1 MRRLFVVLLL
11 VLLAAAS
18 FAYLVRLDAGYVL
31 IEMHG
36 YTVETT
42 AWVAALLVL
51 VGLVAFYYL
60 GRVLVLLAD
69 LLSRLVTGRS
79 RRRPGLLERWHARR
93 RSHTVRGVLAF
104 AEGRW
109 RVAVKQLARG
119 ARHADAPLVNH
130 LLAAKASAQLGDHE
144 LAEGFLQL
152 AKEVPGAAKAVALAE
167 AEAALARGE
176 NREALALLG
185 GAALDPAGQ
194 PAGVALQLEAL
205 ERLGEWARLGAL
217 LPEARR
223 RQVRPEAVLDGIEE
237 RACRALLSQDGGKPE
252 ALRAAWEALPARAR
266 HRPALIAAYARA
278 LARAGAADEAATQ
291 LGVALKR
298 DWDPELVRGYGLVP
312 AADPRRQLALAES
325 LLERHPREPE
335 LLLALGRIA
344 LRNQLWGKAR
354 DYLEDSLRLAARPD
368 TCAELARLCEH
379 LGETEQS
386 RALLARA
393 VSAAVGELPALPMPG
408 RQGAH

>member
-11 VLLAAAS
+11 VLAAAAS

-31 IEMHG
+31 IELHG

-60 GRVLVLLAD
+60 SRALVLLAD
-69 LLSRLVTGRS
+69 LLGRLFGRS
-79 RRRPGLLERWHARR
+79 RRHAGFLERWHARR
-93 RSHTVRGVLAF
+93 RSHTVSGVLAF

-119 ARHADAPLVNH
+119 ARHADAPLLNH
-130 LLAAKASAQLGDHE
+130 LLAARASAELGDRE
-144 LAEGFLQL
+144 LAQGFLQL
-152 AKEVPGAAKAVALAE
+152 AGEVPGAEKAVALAQ

-176 NREALALLG
+176 NREALAILD
-185 GAALDPAGQ
+185 GAALDPAAQ
-194 PAGVALQLEAL
+194 PAGIALQLEAL
-205 ERLGEWARLGAL
+205 ERLGEWARIGTL

-223 RQVRPEAVLDGIEE
+223 HKVRSEAVLDGIED
-237 RACRALLSQDGGKPE
+237 RAYRALLSPGGMKPE
-252 ALRAAWEALPARAR
+252 ALRTAWEAMPSRAR
-266 HRPALIAAYARA
+266 QRPALVAAYASA
-278 LARAGAADEAATQ
+278 LARAGASDEAATQ
-291 LGVALKR
+291 LGAALKR
-298 DWDPELVRGYGLVP
+298 DWDPELIRGYGMVP
-312 AADPRRQLALAES
+312 AADPKRQLALAES
-325 LLERHPREPE
+325 LLDKHPREPE

-354 DYLEDSLRLAARPD
+354 DYLESSLKLVARPD

-379 LGETEQS
+379 LGETERS
-386 RALLARA
+386 HALLARA
-393 VSAAVGELPALPMPG
+393 VGASVGELPALPMPG
-408 RQGAH
+408 QH

>member
-11 VLLAAAS
+11 VLAAAAS

-31 IEMHG
+31 IELHG

-51 VGLVAFYYL
+51 LGLIAFYYL
-60 GRVLVLLAD
+60 GRALVLLAD
-69 LLSRLVTGRS
+69 LLSRLFSGRP
-79 RRRPGLLERWHARR
+79 RRHGGFLERLHARR

-109 RVAVKQLARG
+109 RAAVKQLARG
-119 ARHADAPLVNH
+119 ARHADAPLLNH
-130 LLAAKASAQLGDHE
+130 LLAARASAELGDRE

-152 AKEVPGAAKAVALAE
+152 AREVPGAQQAVALAQ

-176 NREALALLG
+176 NREALAILD
-185 GAALDPAGQ
+185 GAALDPAAQ
-194 PAGVALQLEAL
+194 PAGIALQLGAL
-205 ERLGEWARLGAL
+205 ERLGEWARIGAL
-217 LPEARR
+217 LPQARR
-223 RQVRPEAVLDGIEE
+223 QKVRPEAMLDAIED
-237 RACRALLSQDGGKPE
+237 RAYRELLSLEGMKPE
-252 ALRAAWEALPARAR
+252 ALRTAWEAMPTGARQ
-266 HRPALIAAYARA
+266 RPALICAYASA
-278 LARAGAADEAATQ
+278 LARAGASDEAAAQ

-298 DWDPELVRGYGLVP
+298 GWDPELVRAYGLVP

-325 LLERHPREPE
+325 LLAGHANEPE

-354 DYLEDSLRLAARPD
+354 DYLESSLKLAARPD

-379 LGETEQS
+379 LGETEHS
-386 RALLARA
+386 RALLLRA
-393 VSAAVGELPALPMPG
+393 VRGSVGELPALPMPG
-408 RQGAH
+408 R

>member
-11 VLLAAAS
+11 VLAAAAS

-31 IEMHG
+31 IELQG

-51 VGLVAFYYL
+51 LGLIAFYYL
-60 GRVLVLLAD
+60 GRALVLLAD
-69 LLSRLVTGRS
+69 LLSRLFTGRP
-79 RRRPGLLERWHARR
+79 RRHAGFLERWHARR

-119 ARHADAPLVNH
+119 ARHADAPLLNH
-130 LLAAKASAQLGDHE
+130 LLAARASAELGDRE

-152 AKEVPGAAKAVALAE
+152 AREVPGAQQAVALAQ

-176 NREALALLG
+176 NREALAILD
-185 GAALDPAGQ
+185 GAGLDPAAQ
-194 PAGVALQLEAL
+194 PAGIALQLEAL
-205 ERLGEWARLGAL
+205 ERLGEWARIGTL

-223 RQVRPEAVLDGIEE
+223 HKVRPEAMLEGVED
-237 RACRALLSQDGGKPE
+237 RTYRALLSLEGMKPE
-252 ALRAAWEALPARAR
+252 ALRSAWEAMPSGARQ
-266 HRPALIAAYARA
+266 RPALIAAYARA
-278 LARAGAADEAATQ
+278 LARAGANDEAAAQ

-298 DWDPELVRGYGLVP
+298 GWDPELMRAYGLVP

-325 LLERHPREPE
+325 LLVRHANEPE

-354 DYLEDSLRLAARPD
+354 DYLESSLKLAARPD

-379 LGETEQS
+379 LGETEHS
-386 RALLARA
+386 RALLLRA
-393 VSAAVGELPALPMPG
+393 VRGSVGELPALPMPG
-408 RQGAH
+408 R

>member
-1 MRRLFVVLLL
+1 MRRLFLVLLL
-11 VLLAAAS
+11 VLVAAAS

-51 VGLVAFYYL
+51 VGLIAFYYL
-60 GRVLVLLAD
+60 GRALVLLAD
-69 LLSRLVTGRS
+69 LLSRLFSGRA
-79 RRRPGLLERWHARR
+79 RRRAGILERWHARR
-93 RSHTVRGVLAF
+93 RSHTARGVVAF

-119 ARHADAPLVNH
+119 ARHADAPLLNH
-130 LLAAKASAQLGDHE
+130 LLAARASTELGDRE

-152 AKEVPGAAKAVALAE
+152 AKEVPGAEKAVALAQ

-176 NREALALLG
+176 NREALAILD
-185 GAALDPAGQ
+185 GAALEPAAQ
-194 PAGVALQLEAL
+194 PAGIALQLEAL

-223 RQVRPEAVLDGIEE
+223 HKVRPEAILDGIEE
-237 RACRALLSQDGGKPE
+237 RAYRALLSLDGMKPE
-252 ALRAAWEALPARAR
+252 ALRTAWEAMPQRAR
-266 HRPALIAAYARA
+266 ERPALIAAYASA
-278 LARAGAADEAATQ
+278 LTRAGASDEAATQ

-298 DWDPELVRGYGLVP
+298 DWDPELARGYGLVA

-325 LLERHPREPE
+325 LLAAHPREPE

-354 DYLEDSLRLAARPD
+354 DYLESSLKLAARPD

-379 LGETEQS
+379 LGETERS
-386 RALLARA
+386 HALLARA
-393 VSAAVGELPALPMPG
+393 VGASVGELPALPMPG
-408 RQGAH
+408 HH

>member
-11 VLLAAAS
+11 VLAAAAS

-31 IEMHG
+31 IELQG

-51 VGLVAFYYL
+51 LGLIAFYYL
-60 GRVLVLLAD
+60 GRALVLLAE
-69 LLSRLVTGRS
+69 LSSRLFTGRA
-79 RRRPGLLERWHARR
+79 RRHAGLRERWHARR

-119 ARHADAPLVNH
+119 ARHADAPLLNH
-130 LLAAKASAQLGDHE
+130 LLAARASAELGDRE

-152 AKEVPGAAKAVALAE
+152 AREVPGAEKAVVLAQ

-176 NREALALLG
+176 DREALAILD
-185 GAALDPAGQ
+185 GAALDPAAQ
-194 PAGVALQLEAL
+194 PAGIALQLEAL
-205 ERLGEWARLGAL
+205 ERLGEWARIGTL

-223 RQVRPEAVLDGIEE
+223 HKVRPEALLEGVED
-237 RACRALLSQDGGKPE
+237 RTYRALLSLDGMKPD
-252 ALRAAWEALPARAR
+252 ALRTAWEAMPTRAR
-266 HRPALIAAYARA
+266 QRPALICAYAGA
-278 LARAGAADEAATQ
+278 LARAGASDEAATQ
-291 LGVALKR
+291 LGVALER
-298 DWDPELVRGYGLVP
+298 GWDPELARGYGLVP
-312 AADPRRQLALAES
+312 SADPRRQLMLAES
-325 LLERHPREPE
+325 LLARHANEPE

-354 DYLEDSLRLAARPD
+354 DYLESSLKLAPRPD

-379 LGETEQS
+379 LGETEHS

-393 VSAAVGELPALPMPG
+393 VRGSVGELPALPMPG
-408 RQGAH
+408 EH